1 MSSLKLGDQV
11 SLSRTAQAVLVAK
24 HVVLSEVQNVD
35 TDPSLPTLNE
45 DRRSWASVLKSQL
58 QQASHISPGMTLSAV
73 RLDDGKR
80 TFRVVTV
87 NASQGELIYES
98 SSLESAA
105 ISTET
110 GQRSGIFEPYLIGPS
125 KLDDSLVGGL
135 ENQIARLNHAIAQY
149 GPEAEK
155 RRLNK
160 YHKLRQVGVIL
171 HGPSGTGKSMLLRMV
186 AQAGWREVFHIQRDA
201 KDVAKVFDDALCLQP
216 SVIIIDDLDA
226 IAAKSD
232 DSGFSQG
239 LLLCSLQ
246 RAFNRRQ
253 HEYSQ
258 CRVFVLAAT
267 SDLALIH
274 KDKEL
279 RALFKSDQEIE
290 IPVPAM
296 AGRAEI
302 LHLTLGYPKNADIP
316 IVLKLASRTHGYN
329 GSDLDRLCQV
339 TMDEAVERRRAPKEG
354 LGSGQ
359 DANVDQ
365 ESIPFDEGVIEEDI
379 ETALRLV
386 RPTAMREIFLETPK
400 VRWCDIGGQTMAKKA
415 LQEAVEL
422 PLKHRADM
430 DRFGIKPTKGI
441 LLYGPSGC
449 SKTLM
454 AQAAATESELN
465 FIVVKGAD
473 LLSKYVGESE
483 RHVREIFE
491 KARAASPSIIFF
503 DEIDAIGASRDQH
516 GMGGVHTLTTLLNE
530 MDGVV
535 PLTEVFV
542 LAATNRPDELDPSL
556 LRPGRFNKCIYVD
569 IPDYDA
575 RLEILKIATR
585 KTHLAPDVD
594 LEHLAKET
602 EGHSGAEIVELCQ
615 QAGYAALNE
624 QLQSGKKQQV
634 SNAAFALA
642 KHQIPKQVTFEMQD
656 RYRAFS
662 QAGPT

>member
-1 MSSLKLGDQV
+1 MAESRRYTVRPNNPAKADSKDLLRVVLSPNALQHHKLRAGDVCRVSPSSQSSFLAIAWPATERIQDNIIQTTKAFRFMSSLKLGDQV
-11 SLSRTAQAVLVAK
+11 SLSRTAQGVLVAK
-24 HVVLSEVQNVD
+24 HVILSEVQD
-35 TDPSLPTLNE
+35 AETDSSSPTLDG

-58 QQASHISPGMTLSAV
+58 QQASHISPGITLSAV
-73 RLDDGKR
+73 RLDEGKR

-98 SSLESAA
+98 SNLESAV
-105 ISTET
+105 ITTET
-110 GQRSGIFEPYLIGPS
+110 GRRPGMFEPHLIGPS

-135 ENQIARLNHAIAQY
+135 GNQIARLNHAIAQY

-160 YHKLRQVGVIL
+160 YHKLRQGGVIL

-201 KDVAKVFDDALCLQP
+201 KGAKDVAKIFDDALCLQP
-216 SVIIIDDLDA
+216 SVIIIDDLEA
-226 IAAKSD
+226 IAAKID

-239 LLLCSLQ
+239 PLLCNLQ

-258 CRVFVLAAT
+258 CKVFVLAAT
-267 SDLALIH
+267 SDLAFIH
-274 KDKEL
+274 KDKDL

-339 TMDEAVERRRAPKEG
+339 AMDEAVERRRAPKEG
-354 LGSGQ
+354 LGLGQ

-386 RPTAMREIFLETPK
+386 RPTAMREIYLETPK
-400 VRWCDIGGQTMAKKA
+400 VRWCDIGGQTTAKKA

-422 PLKHRADM
+422 PLKVM
-430 DRFGIKPTKGI
+430 CK
-441 LLYGPSGC
+441 
-449 SKTLM
+449 
-454 AQAAATESELN
+454 
-465 FIVVKGAD
+465 
-473 LLSKYVGESE
+473 
-483 RHVREIFE
+483 
-491 KARAASPSIIFF
+491 
-503 DEIDAIGASRDQH
+503 
-516 GMGGVHTLTTLLNE
+516 
-530 MDGVV
+530 
-535 PLTEVFV
+535 VFN
-542 LAATNRPDELDPSL
+542 L
-556 LRPGRFNKCIYVD
+556 F
-569 IPDYDA
+569 
-575 RLEILKIATR
+575 
-585 KTHLAPDVD
+585 
-594 LEHLAKET
+594 
-602 EGHSGAEIVELCQ
+602 
-615 QAGYAALNE
+615 
-624 QLQSGKKQQV
+624 
-634 SNAAFALA
+634 
-642 KHQIPKQVTFEMQD
+642 VT
-656 RYRAFS
+656 Y
-662 QAGPT
+662 